1 MVRLEKSLIIMV
13 ARENKKRYGLQ
24 PRDTITNK
32 NRICVVRISKAQ
44 PVPYSNN
51 HKSNNGVFFLEL
63 L

>member
-1 MVRLEKSLIIMV
+1 MV

-32 NRICVVRISKAQ
+32 IEYVLFVSLRRSLSPIVIIINQTMGS
-44 PVPYSNN
+44 
-51 HKSNNGVFFLEL
+51 FLEL